1 MQNAR
6 LLYEKLGLQYHPKT
20 YALKIGEIKYQELLN
35 YKANAVIGFKKE
47 ISRVKGFKMA
57 LAR

>member
-20 YALKIGEIKYQELLN
+20 YALKIGEIKYQE